1 MKKILLLVFTAILL
15 CNMSGCDASAKPAQI
30 AVTTLP
36 VYEFTVQ
43 LCQGTGISVTQLV
56 TESVSCLHDYTLQVS
71 QMQTIEAAQLIILS
85 GAGLE
90 DFLADALSTDT
101 ATVDASAGIALL
113 CGTHEHE
120 HEHDHGHEHEHSHE
134 NDPHIWLSPANAKQ
148 MAQNICIGLKEQYPH
163 YADTFEQNLQ
173 VLLEALADL
182 EHYGQTSLAQLSCR
196 ELVTFHDGFGYLA
209 DAFGLTVLKAI
220 EDESGSEA
228 SAAEIIELTK
238 LVNAH
243 HLPAIFTEKNGSASA
258 ASIIS
263 AETGIPC
270 YALDMALSGS
280 SYFEAMY
287 QNIDTLKEAL
297 G

>member
-1 MKKILLLVFTAILL
+1 MKKFLLLVLIITLL
-15 CNMSGCDASAKPAQI
+15 CNASGCASSTNPAQI
-30 AVTTLP
+30 AATTLP
-36 VYEFTVQ
+36 VYEFTVE
-43 LCQGTGISVTQLV
+43 LCQGTDISVTQLV

-71 QMQTIEAAQLIILS
+71 QMRAIESAELIILS

-90 DFLADALSTDT
+90 DFLADALTTDT

-113 CGTHEHE
+113 CGTHTHEHE
-120 HEHDHGHEHEHSHE
+120 HEQEHSHE

-148 MAQNICIGLKEQYPH
+148 MAQNICIGLKEQYPAH
-163 YADTFEQNLQ
+163 ADTFEQNLQ
-173 VLLEALADL
+173 ALLDALTDL
-182 EHYGQTSLAQLSCR
+182 EQYGQTALSQLSCR
-196 ELVTFHDGFGYLA
+196 ELITFHDGFGYLA
-209 DAFGLTVLKAI
+209 DAFGLTVLEAI
-220 EDESGSEA
+220 EEESGSEA

-238 LVNAH
+238 LVNEH

-263 AETGIPC
+263 AETDIPC
-270 YALDMALSGS
+270 YALDMALSGK